1 MVHAMMLRAGL
12 LCAAALVASGC
23 GDADKTTTVTDTA
36 TRHGTSDNGGC
47 RSSRSGT
54 GAGIGD
60 EIELPE
66 AGLTVQLISLRRG
79 ATADEPSLPAAN
91 LTEGGKSPDT
101 HEFVKMKLR
110 ATTSEDS
117 DGLFFFGFALV
128 DEDGQRYDEI
138 DQSPAVFE
146 PHATGEELAAGD
158 TIKGVTGFVFPKS
171 GPFL

>member
-1 MVHAMMLRAGL
+1 M
-12 LCAAALVASGC
+12 
-23 GDADKTTTVTDTA
+23 
-36 TRHGTSDNGGC
+36 
-47 RSSRSGT
+47 
-54 GAGIGD
+54 
-60 EIELPE
+60 
-66 AGLTVQLISLRRG
+66 QLISLRRG
-79 ATADEPSLPAAN
+79 ATADEPSLSAAN